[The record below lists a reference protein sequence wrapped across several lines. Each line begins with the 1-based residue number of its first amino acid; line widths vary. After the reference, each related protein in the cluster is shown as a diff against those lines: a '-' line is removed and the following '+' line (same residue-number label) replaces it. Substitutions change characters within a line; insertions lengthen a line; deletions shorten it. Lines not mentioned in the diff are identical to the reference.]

1 MESWVTKELT
11 ELSRKKDFMDM
22 VVLISGIMYLQ

>member
-1 MESWVTKELT
+1 MESWVSKELT
-11 ELSRKKDFMDM
+11 EPSSKKDFMDM